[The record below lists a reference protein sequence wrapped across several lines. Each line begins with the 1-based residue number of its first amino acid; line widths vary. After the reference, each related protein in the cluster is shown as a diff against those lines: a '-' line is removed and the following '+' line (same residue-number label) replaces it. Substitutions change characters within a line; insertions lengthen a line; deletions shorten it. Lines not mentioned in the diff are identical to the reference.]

1 MCKYLPAI
9 FADAMRSGGGS
20 VAARMLNTCEKHPEL
35 VWDTDAKE
43 RVSSIISRH
52 KEELVLLFSP
62 YEIVIFHKVIV
73 VLFHQ
78 TLQSAS
84 F

>member
-43 RVSSIISRH
+43 RVSSIILRH
-52 KEELVLLFSP
+52 KEESV
-62 YEIVIFHKVIV
+62 
-73 VLFHQ
+73 
-78 TLQSAS
+78 
-84 F
+84 